1 MKSSFERLGE
11 ASARATV
18 SLVEAIKKI
27 HEYNNNFKEK
37 NIMENNKY
45 YIVRTDRAGVFFGKI
60 KERNRDEIT
69 MTDVRKIWHW
79 DGACAVEQL
88 AIDGTKKPYNCK
100 FTVIVPEMIIADP
113 IQIIPCTD
121 KAVASLSGVEVWQR

>member
-1 MKSSFERLGE
+1 MKDSFERLGKD
-11 ASARATV
+11 SA
-18 SLVEAIKKI
+18 KI
-27 HEYNNNFKEK
+27 TETLAELTKQIHKYNNIFKEK

-60 KERNRDEIT
+60 KERNHDEIT

-113 IQIIPCTD
+113 IQIILCTD
-121 KAVASLSGVEVWQR
+121 KAVESLSGVEVWQR